1 LKPQLGRVGAS
12 PAQPDDLDDWLWL
25 VHRVGVGRAA
35 MRRLL
40 ASLGSPSAV
49 VHADSE
55 ALRLLV
61 GSRPA
66 DALLGEPQGHAERI
80 ARTRAWL
87 AEHPARRV
95 MTLADAD
102 YPQAL
107 LQTADPPLLLYMQ
120 GRCELLS
127 AASVAIVGSRKPTPQ
142 GLDTARHFASELSHA
157 GWTIVSGLAAG
168 IDGAA
173 HQGGLAGLGSTIAVV
188 GTGLGQVY
196 PRAHAG
202 LAKRIAEEGLM
213 LSEFALDMEPLAEHF
228 PQRNR
233 IIAGL
238 TRGTLVVEAALRSG
252 SLITAR
258 QAVEAGREV
267 FAIPGSIL
275 SPQARGC
282 HALLRDGAKLAETVE
297 DILEELAAGPR
308 QATMKVSIA
317 PSMASA
323 AAPASDQE
331 EDDAVLRALG
341 HDPATLDAL
350 IARCGWPAPELNVRL
365 MELELDG
372 RIARLPGGLFQR
384 RQRA

>member
-1 LKPQLGRVGAS
+1 
-12 PAQPDDLDDWLWL
+12 
-25 VHRVGVGRAA
+25 

-40 ASLGSPSAV
+40 ASLGSPAAV
-49 VHADSE
+49 ARADVE
-55 ALRLLV
+55 ALRQLV
-61 GSRPA
+61 GARPA
-66 DALLGEPQGHAERI
+66 EALQSEPEGHAERV
-80 ARTRAWL
+80 ARTRRWL

-102 YPQAL
+102 YPHAL
-107 LQTADPPLLLYMQ
+107 LQTADPPLVLYMQ
-120 GRCELLS
+120 GRSELLS

-142 GLDTARHFASELSHA
+142 GLDTARHFATELSRA
-157 GWTIVSGLAAG
+157 GWTVVSGLAAG

-173 HQGGLAGLGSTIAVV
+173 HLGGLQGTGSTIAVV

-213 LSEFALDMEPLAEHF
+213 LSEFALDMEPLADHF

-238 TRGTLVVEAALRSG
+238 SRGTLVVEAALRSG

-267 FAIPGSIL
+267 FAIPGSIH

-282 HALLRDGAKLAETVE
+282 HALLRDGAKLVETVD

-308 QATMKVSIA
+308 QATMDVSIT
-317 PSMASA
+317 SA
-323 AAPASDQE
+323 AAPAADPD
-331 EDDAVLRALG
+331 EDDPVLRALG